1 MARLP
6 GPDDDQRGSPLRAR
20 VNRAAKAYAVGKAL
34 LYDFHNSRNG
44 RCFPRIRQSRR
55 LRVAEY
61 IAALE
66 DAGILTWDQ
75 RICIALKLHANFVHK
90 TCSKVID

>member
-1 MARLP
+1 
-6 GPDDDQRGSPLRAR
+6 

-75 RICIALKLHANFVHK
+75 RIKRVASASSAPATNIGSSTRKLASRQFREEPQ
-90 TCSKVID
+90 TP